1 MLNKFI
7 KGHEY
12 RDTGSWRYNYSDQF
26 NLAFA
31 SGNKSIENCGGIRR
45 RYFIKDNSCFRSQTN
60 YQKIPSILVLIT
72 RKNSVQGPEN
82 PWNDEISE
90 NKLIYHGDNKYPK
103 PFREMK
109 GCQNLLNIFNL
120 RHSPQEN
127 LIPPILHFQKNKSG
141 YVVFTGRYAL
151 ENIEVYPF
159 IFKGFHIEN
168 IKCYLKLVSETI
180 NMKWIRDR
188 SMAKNIQD
196 LISIDNSY
204 ANIKK
209 ETKRLELV

>member
-12 RDTGSWRYNYSDQF
+12 RDTGSWRYNLSDQF

-45 RYFIKDNSCFRSQTN
+45 RYFIDDNSCFRNQTN
-60 YQKIPSILVLIT
+60 SQRIPSILVLIT

-82 PWNDEISE
+82 PWNDEISDD
-90 NKLIYHGDNKYPK
+90 KLTYHGDNKYPR
-103 PFREMK
+103 PFHEMK

-120 RHSPQEN
+120 KNSSQEN

-141 YVVFTGRYAL
+141 YVVFTGRYEL
-151 ENIEVYPF
+151 KNIEVYPF

-168 IKCYLKLVSETI
+168 IKCHLKLISETI

-196 LISIDNSY
+196 LKSIDNSY
-204 ANIKK
+204 VSTKK
-209 ETKRLELV
+209 ETKNLELV